1 MIGGRAADAGTG
13 GIYYGL
19 FSNNIQYAGG
29 FIEQEDGPVMIAMLD
44 GIVKTGLSFHL
55 LMGESAVRKK
65 EHPAGCSFLLFYSF
79 ASSASSV

>member
-29 FIEQEDGPVMIAMLD
+29 FIEQKDGPVMIAMLD
-44 GIVKTGLSFHL
+44 GTGMNALYFHL
-55 LMGESAVRKK
+55 YMGE
-65 EHPAGCSFLLFYSF
+65 
-79 ASSASSV
+79 

>member
-1 MIGGRAADAGTG
+1 M
-13 GIYYGL
+13 GL

-44 GIVKTGLSFHL
+44 GNGMNALYFHL
-55 LMGESAVRKK
+55 YMGEQAVIKK